1 MADHGHGS
9 RVRLELCSRARSSVK
24 QQRNT
29 IVLISL
35 VNLEDL
41 TLHRTGLAGIP
52 LLPGLPTAAESG
64 HIRIHD
70 LYVMDFFTAGVTLLR
85 KPRAETGHG
94 CRAPRTHRWRGRG
107 S

>member
-29 IVLISL
+29 IVHISL

-52 LLPGLPTAAESG
+52 LLAAFRRRPEAYTFPSMIYMLWSFPQGVFRSPESRERRPGTAAG
-64 HIRIHD
+64 HRG
-70 LYVMDFFTAGVTLLR
+70 LTAGGV
-85 KPRAETGHG
+85 
-94 CRAPRTHRWRGRG
+94 
-107 S
+107 